1 MSLLF
6 DFFSLDFIYYPV
18 SWIMWVWYRLFAFV
32 LGPSNFFGWA
42 LSVMF
47 LVFTLRALLYKPFVR
62 QIRTTRQMQELQPQ
76 IKALQ
81 KKYGKD
87 RQRMALEM
95 QKLQREHGFNPILGC
110 LPMLAQIPVFL
121 GLYHVLRSFNRT
133 TGGFGQPHLSVIEN
147 RLTGNYVFSP
157 VDVGHFL
164 DANLFGAPIGAYMT
178 QRSGLDAFVDFSRPA
193 LIAVGV
199 PVMILAG
206 IATYF
211 NSRASIARQSA
222 EAAAN
227 PQTAMMN
234 KLALYVFPL
243 GVVVGGPF
251 LPLAIILYWFSNNI
265 WTFGQQH
272 YVFGLRLGL
281 APGAG
286 ALAARR
292 RTASCFLASGVHD
305 ATVRVGCVRRFQSPC
320 VDRGGCAGDDL
331 GRHRDV
337 LQQSRVYRA
346 AERRGGCESTDRD
359 DEQAG
364 AVRISA
370 RRSRRRTVPATGDHL
385 VLVLEQYLDVR
396 AAALR
401 LRHDRKGGGGQKA
414 GGGPAPGGQRAG
426 PGS

>member
-1 MSLLF
+1 LPF
-6 DFFSLDFIYYPV
+6 DFLSLDFVYYPV
-18 SWIMWVWYRLFAFV
+18 SWIMWLWYKLFAAM
-32 LGPSNFFGWA
+32 LGPANFFAWA

-81 KKYGKD
+81 KKYSKD

-133 TGGFGQPHLSVIEN
+133 TGGIGLQQLSVAQNKLI
-147 RLTGNYVFSP
+147 GNYVFTP
-157 VDVGHFL
+157 ADVQNFL
-164 DANLFGAPIGAYMT
+164 KANLFGAPIGASMT
-178 QRSGLDAFVDFSRPA
+178 QKSGLDAFELFHRPA
-193 LIAVGV
+193 VIAVGV

-211 NSRASIARQSA
+211 NSRASVARQSP

-243 GVVVGGPF
+243 GVIVSGPF
-251 LPLAIILYWFSNNI
+251 LPLAIIMYWVSNNI

-272 YVFGLRLGL
+272 YVFGMIEKEDEAKKQEALERRAANAP
-281 APGAG
+281 APGAKPKRSKATPANG
-286 ALAARR
+286 NGLAAD
-292 RTASCFLASGVHD
+292 TDD
-305 ATVRVGCVRRFQSPC
+305 AETSSADGAAADAKPNEPDSTVRTN
-320 VDRGGCAGDDL
+320 D
-331 GRHRDV
+331 
-337 LQQSRVYRA
+337 
-346 AERRGGCESTDRD
+346 
-359 DEQAG
+359 
-364 AVRISA
+364 
-370 RRSRRRTVPATGDHL
+370 PATRTPRPGA
-385 VLVLEQYLDVR
+385 R
-396 AAALR
+396 PKK
-401 LRHDRKGGGGQKA
+401 RK
-414 GGGPAPGGQRAG
+414 R
-426 PGS
+426 

>member
-6 DFFSLDFIYYPV
+6 DFFSLDFVYYPV
-18 SWIMWVWYRLFAFV
+18 SWIMWLWYKLFAFV
-32 LGPSNFFGWA
+32 LGPSNFFAWA
-42 LSVMF
+42 LAVMF

-87 RQRMALEM
+87 RQRMAMEM

-133 TGGFGQPHLSVIEN
+133 TGGLGQPHMSVIEN
-147 RLTGNYVFSP
+147 RMTGNYVFTP
-157 VDVGHFL
+157 TDVGHFL
-164 DANLFGAPIGAYMT
+164 DANLFGAPIGASMT
-178 QRSGLDAFVDFSRPA
+178 QRGGLDAFVDFSRPA
-193 LIAVGV
+193 VIAVGV

-211 NSRASIARQSA
+211 NSRASVARQSP

-272 YVFGLRLGL
+272 YVFGMIEKEEEAKKQEALQRRAANAP
-281 APGAG
+281 APGAKPKRASKTAPG
-286 ALAARR
+286 RDGGETDTGDSSDAEGDSNASAEERGTTEGSGKAAPSE
-292 RTASCFLASGVHD
+292 AS
-305 ATVRVGCVRRFQSPC
+305 RPN
-320 VDRGGCAGDDL
+320 
-331 GRHRDV
+331 
-337 LQQSRVYRA
+337 
-346 AERRGGCESTDRD
+346 
-359 DEQAG
+359 
-364 AVRISA
+364 SA
-370 RRSRRRTVPATGDHL
+370 RRNSAPAN
-385 VLVLEQYLDVR
+385 R
-396 AAALR
+396 APRPGAR
-401 LRHDRKGGGGQKA
+401 PKKRK
-414 GGGPAPGGQRAG
+414 R
-426 PGS
+426 